1 MVKVRVHLH
10 EFMGDFM
17 SDDCYVDIELPCR
30 PMKGDYICLSQQEDK
45 KMLELALKN
54 YTEEEIEYNEI
65 ESANIVKEVL
75 IVSGSDR
82 IQIEI
87 GV

>member
-1 MVKVRVHLH
+1 MIKARIHIH

-17 SDDCYVDIELPCR
+17 SDDCYVDTELHFR
-30 PMKGDYICLSQQEDK
+30 PMKGDYLYLSREEDAEI
-45 KMLELALKN
+45 LRLALN
-54 YTEEEIEYNEI
+54 SYTQEQIDYNQI
-65 ESANIVKEVL
+65 ESANKVKEVL
-75 IVSGSDR
+75 IISGSDR

>member
-1 MVKVRVHLH
+1 MVKVRVHIH

-17 SDDCYVDIELPCR
+17 SEDCFVDIELPYR
-30 PMKGDYICLSQQEDK
+30 PMKGDYIHLSHKEDAK
-45 KMLELALKN
+45 ILELALKK
-54 YTEEEIEYNEI
+54 YTKEEVQYYQI
-65 ESANIVKEVL
+65 ESANVIKEVL

-87 GV
+87 G